1 MKRLLQNELLKLRYN
16 RMSIVF
22 AVLMVGC
29 GAFTAVIPR
38 FPGQITTFDYGVM
51 ASMRY
56 LNEAGGLSAVLMT
69 GIAAGLIAQ
78 EFNNKT
84 IHNALSCGVSRR
96 KYFLTKT
103 CLYMASCF
111 LVHLVTLLL
120 YTFIRGA
127 VFGFFPP
134 YYRYRNLMIV
144 TIVVH
149 LGDAAVLFAY
159 MSIFLLFAILFR
171 NPAAVI
177 FSGVAYYYLES
188 WLPMIHGISFYGA
201 PFYAIAGIS
210 PLVISG
216 RVLSAEYAVLTLPCI
231 ATGIVFLSLAYL
243 IFMKK
248 DIN

>member
-1 MKRLLQNELLKLRYN
+1 
-16 RMSIVF
+16 MSIVF
-22 AVLMVGC
+22 AVLMVAC

-56 LNEAGGLSAVLMT
+56 LNEAGGLVAILMI
-69 GIAAGLIAQ
+69 GIAAGLITQ
-78 EFNNKT
+78 EFNNRT

-96 KYFLTKT
+96 KYFFIKT

-111 LVHLVTLLL
+111 MIHLVTLLFF
-120 YTFIRGA
+120 TVIRSA
-127 VFGFFPP
+127 IFGFFPP
-134 YYRYRNLMIV
+134 YYRYRNLIIV

-159 MSIFLLFAILFR
+159 MSVFLLFAILFR

-188 WLPMIHGISFYGA
+188 WVPMIDSISFYGA

-216 RVLSAEYAVLTLPCI
+216 RVLSAEFAALTLPCI
-231 ATGIVFLSLAYL
+231 VTGIVFLSLAYL